1 MVKQSF
7 SSILDTIKS
16 VAMCFA
22 CGSGWPWT
30 QHPVQVAAPP
40 VKDEYIYL
48 DSNPAFYPD
57 YRKVREVESESAAA
71 T

>member
-1 MVKQSF
+1 MIQQFFF
-7 SSILDTIKS
+7 SSLEALNS

-22 CGSGWPWT
+22 CGGGWPWT

-57 YRKVREVESESAAA
+57 YRQVRLVSFGE
-71 T
+71 